1 MSGLVVCIGASF
13 VDELFHTV
21 DEILPATTNIAAV
34 SKTAGGVS
42 RNIAHQ
48 LALLG
53 VPVQLISVFGN
64 DADGDWLKE
73 ECTASGVSL
82 DASLTVNGFSGKYI
96 GVLKADGSLFVAFLT
111 NPVNHL
117 LTPEHLELHKDLLK
131 TASRLLADTNITI
144 ETLQWLLAFSNKTNI
159 PFIIEPVSVPPA
171 RKLKEVDLSGL
182 YLITPNEDELPS
194 LCSEKAFTTEQQVD
208 ELLRRGVQ
216 CIWLHRGKQGST
228 FYSKEKTITLG
239 AAPVGVLDS
248 TGAGD
253 ASVSGFIL
261 GKYLGMEDLSCLKLA
276 HTLSSEILQ
285 VHGAVSK
292 NLDQQ
297 KLLSLVSKYYPC
309 K

>member
-1 MSGLVVCIGASF
+1 VVFNSKKERRISHHVYFCLMSGLVVCIGASF

-194 LCSEKAFTTEQQVD
+194 LCSEKAFTTEQQ
-208 ELLRRGVQ
+208 
-216 CIWLHRGKQGST
+216 GST